1 VGVADV
7 RVIAATFK
15 DRRSAN
21 RTLKLL
27 RGAFDLGEEDAQL
40 APLGVA
46 GTENDDSIV
55 LAGRFWEARVATVCE
70 MVERYGGNVVV
81 DVDEDMTR
89 RRVTPVPVCRPE
101 SSNGRRAKAQPRS
114 ERVLFH

>member
-1 VGVADV
+1 V

-15 DRRSAN
+15 DQRSAN

-46 GTENDDSIV
+46 GTESVDSIV
-55 LAGRFWEARVATVCE
+55 LAGRFIETRVATVCE
-70 MVERYGGNVVV
+70 MVEHYGGNVVL
-81 DVDEDMTR
+81 DVDENVTR
-89 RRVTPVPVCRPE
+89 RRVTPVPVARPE
-101 SSNGRRAKAQPRS
+101 HSNGRRAKAHPRADQ
-114 ERVLFH
+114 VLFH